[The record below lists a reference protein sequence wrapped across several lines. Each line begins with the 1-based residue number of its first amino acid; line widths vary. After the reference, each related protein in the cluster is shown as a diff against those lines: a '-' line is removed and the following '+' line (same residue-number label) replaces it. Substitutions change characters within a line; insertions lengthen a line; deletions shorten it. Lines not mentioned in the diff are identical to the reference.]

1 MGVNAVDDGAQKS
14 DIPEN
19 AGSSNIKTDLG
30 HDNLESTSPATF
42 NSLPITTDQSESAKL
57 DSGLSNGK
65 SESQKVTEIAAT
77 KRDLKDTQP
86 VDDEEERIVKELLNT
101 KTEPGIEDASLR
113 SLENDINSLDLSKKS
128 DIEDL
133 SRIIRNKMHTSRM
146 MKRND

>member
-1 MGVNAVDDGAQKS
+1 MDDGAQKS

-19 AGSSNIKTDLG
+19 AGSSIIKTDLG
-30 HDNLESTSPATF
+30 HNNLESTGPATF
-42 NSLPITTDQSESAKL
+42 NSLPITSDQSESAKI
-57 DSGLSNGK
+57 DSGLSSSK
-65 SESQKVTEIAAT
+65 SESQKVTEVAAT

-133 SRIIRNKMHTSRM
+133 SRIIRNKMHTSHM